1 MGETPVV
8 LPGLVFQPLQE
19 QGGLRC
25 KTHGRLHVG
34 QGCLSTIRESL
45 DGYIE
50 SCDFDNPEPWL
61 SSHLRG
67 VWAA

>member
-1 MGETPVV
+1 MDASMS
-8 LPGLVFQPLQE
+8 
-19 QGGLRC
+19 
-25 KTHGRLHVG
+25 GRGV
-34 QGCLSTIRESL
+34 STIRESL

-67 VWAA
+67 VWAAWEIEMQVKGHVG